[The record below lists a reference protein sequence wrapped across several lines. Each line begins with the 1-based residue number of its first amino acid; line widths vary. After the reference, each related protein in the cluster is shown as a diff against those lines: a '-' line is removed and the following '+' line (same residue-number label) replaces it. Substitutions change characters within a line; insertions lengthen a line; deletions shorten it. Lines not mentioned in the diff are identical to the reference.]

1 MIYHASHLL
10 IIEYVCGH
18 WRGYNI
24 RHKSVLRQITHK
36 VSCLCPDCR
45 EVAEFAT

>member
-1 MIYHASHLL
+1 MIYHSSHLL

-24 RHKSVLRQITHK
+24 RHKSVLRQITQK
-36 VSCLCPDCR
+36 VPCLCPECR
-45 EVAEFAT
+45 EAAEFAT